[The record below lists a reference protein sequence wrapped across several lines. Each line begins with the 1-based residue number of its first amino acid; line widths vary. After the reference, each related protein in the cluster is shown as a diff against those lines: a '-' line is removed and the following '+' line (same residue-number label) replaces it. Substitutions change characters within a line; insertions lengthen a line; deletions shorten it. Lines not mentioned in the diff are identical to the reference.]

1 MSDAPMTP
9 VRERQGGAALIVG
22 LILLMV
28 LTVLAISAMRTATLD
43 LAMSGNAQYRENAF
57 QLAESGIQATLRQ
70 IEAAGID
77 LDAAPDCPDEAEPRP
92 WDAALL
98 PWNGAVAVPALRG
111 RYETRLCLD
120 GVTTDLPGSSI
131 GKFKQLHYRLES
143 RGRTDQRNAEAVHDQ
158 GFYRQVEE

>member
-43 LAMSGNAQYRENAF
+43 LTMAGNAQYRENSF

-70 IEAAGID
+70 IEAAALD
-77 LDAAPDCPDEAEPRP
+77 LDAAPDCPAAAHP
-92 WDAALL
+92 WSAAQL
-98 PWNGAVAVPALRG
+98 PWNGAVAVPILRG
-111 RYETRLCLD
+111 RYETRLCLE
-120 GVTTDLPGSSI
+120 GAVTDAVGSSI
-131 GKFKQLHYRLES
+131 GKFRQLHYRIES
-143 RGRTDQRNAEAVHDQ
+143 RGRTDQRNAEAVHAQ
-158 GFYRQVEE
+158 GFYRQVAE

>member
-1 MSDAPMTP
+1 MKPLPMTSL
-9 VRERQGGAALIVG
+9 RDRQAGAALIVG
-22 LILLMV
+22 LVLLMV

-77 LDAAPDCPDEAEPRP
+77 LDAAPDCPAAAHP
-92 WDAALL
+92 WTAAQL
-98 PWNGAVAVPALRG
+98 PWNGVVAVPVLSG

-131 GKFKQLHYRLES
+131 GTFKQLHYRIES
-143 RGRTDQRNAEAVHDQ
+143 RGRTDQRNAEAVHAQ